1 MYYDHVLNLIFL
13 WRHLMKDI
21 YNIGLIGFG
30 TIGAGVV
37 ETFNRNLELMEEKV
51 GAKIK
56 LKKVVDLDI
65 ETDRGVEVDKNI
77 LSTDVND
84 ILEDPEMDII
94 IELIGGYE
102 PAKSFILKAM
112 SNGKHVVTANKALLA
127 KHWDEI
133 LQTANDNNVRICFEA
148 SVGGGIPLLQPL
160 NESLGANRIQSIY
173 GIINGTA
180 NYILT
185 KMTDEGLDFEEV
197 LKEAQEKGYAEQ
209 DPTFDI
215 EGHDTA
221 QKLIILTILGFG
233 TYVKQDKFHVEGI
246 SKIKQEDIEFIKNE
260 LGYSIKLLAISRIE
274 EGKLE
279 VRVHP
284 TLISQNHLLASV
296 NDVFNGVYIVG
307 DIVGPVMMYGQG
319 AGMMPTASAVV
330 GDCLDIMENMERQNI
345 YGPTSTEVKQI
356 KDIEDIKSKY
366 YLRLTA
372 VDEPGV
378 LHTISGILSKY
389 NISIEAVTQKKKDEG
404 QEVPI
409 FMVMHEALEKNMQN
423 AVREIDD
430 LPFVKND
437 TLFIRVL
444 ED

>member
-1 MYYDHVLNLIFL
+1 
-13 WRHLMKDI
+13 MKDI
-21 YNIGLIGFG
+21 YNVGLIGFG

-37 ETFNRNLELMEEKV
+37 ETFNRNLNLMEQKV

-56 LKKVVDLDI
+56 LKRIVDLDI
-65 ETDRGVEVDKNI
+65 ETDRGVAVDKNV
-77 LSTDVND
+77 LSTDIND
-84 ILEDPEMDII
+84 ILEDPEIDIV

-102 PAKSFILKAM
+102 PAKTFILKAM
-112 SNGKHVVTANKALLA
+112 GHGKHVVTANKALLA
-127 KHWDEI
+127 KHWEEI
-133 LQTANDNNVRICFEA
+133 LKTANDNNVRICFEA
-148 SVGGGIPLLQPL
+148 SVGGGIPLLEPL
-160 NESLGANRIQSIY
+160 NERLAANHIKSIY

-185 KMTDEGLDFEEV
+185 KMTEEGLDFDEV
-197 LKEAQEKGYAEQ
+197 LKEAQDKGYAEQ

-233 TYVKQDKFHVEGI
+233 TYVEQDKFHVEGI

-274 EGKLE
+274 DGKLE

-284 TLISQNHLLASV
+284 TLISSDHLIASV
-296 NDVFNGVYIVG
+296 NGVFNGVYLIG
-307 DIVGPVMMYGQG
+307 DIVGPVMMYGPG

-330 GDCLDIMENMERQNI
+330 GDCLDIMENMERPNI
-345 YGPTSTEVKQI
+345 YGPKDTEVREI
-356 KDIEDIKSKY
+356 KNIEDICSKY
-366 YLRLTA
+366 YMRLT
-372 VDEPGV
+372 VLDKPGV
-378 LHTISGILSKY
+378 LHAISGILSRY
-389 NISIEAVTQKKKDEG
+389 DISLESVNQRRKNEG
-404 QEVPI
+404 REVPI
-409 FMVMHEALEKNMQN
+409 FLITHEALEKNIRS
-423 AVREIDD
+423 AVKEIDELD
-430 LPFVKND
+430 LVKEA

>member
-1 MYYDHVLNLIFL
+1 
-13 WRHLMKDI
+13 MKDI
-21 YNIGLIGFG
+21 YNVGLIGFG

-37 ETFNRNLELMEEKV
+37 ETFNRNLNLMEQKV

-56 LKKVVDLDI
+56 LKRIVDLDI
-65 ETDRGVEVDKNI
+65 ETDRGVAVDKNV
-77 LSTDVND
+77 LSTDIND
-84 ILEDPEMDII
+84 ILEDPEIDIV

-102 PAKSFILKAM
+102 PAKTFILKAM
-112 SNGKHVVTANKALLA
+112 NHGKHVVTANKALLA
-127 KHWDEI
+127 KHWEEI
-133 LQTANDNNVRICFEA
+133 LKTANDNNVRICFEA
-148 SVGGGIPLLQPL
+148 SVGGGIPLLEPL
-160 NESLGANRIQSIY
+160 NERLAANHIKSIY

-185 KMTDEGLDFEEV
+185 KMTEEGLDFDEV
-197 LKEAQEKGYAEQ
+197 LKEAQDKGYAEQ

-233 TYVKQDKFHVEGI
+233 TYVEQDKFHVEGI

-260 LGYSIKLLAISRIE
+260 LGYSIKLLAIARIE

-284 TLISQNHLLASV
+284 TLISADHLLASV
-296 NDVFNGVYIVG
+296 NGVFNGVYLVG
-307 DIVGPVMMYGQG
+307 DIVGPVMLYGPG

-330 GDCLDIMENMERQNI
+330 GDCLDIMENMERPNI
-345 YGPTSTEVKQI
+345 YGPKDTEVMEI
-356 KDIEDIKSKY
+356 KNIEDICSKY
-366 YLRLTA
+366 YLRLT
-372 VDEPGV
+372 VLDKPGV
-378 LHTISGILSKY
+378 LHTISGILSRY
-389 NISIEAVTQKKKDEG
+389 DISLESVNQRRKNEG
-404 QEVPI
+404 GEVPI
-409 FMVMHEALEKNMQN
+409 FMVTHEALEKNIRC
-423 AVREIDD
+423 AVKEIDELD
-430 LPFVKND
+430 LVKED

>member
-1 MYYDHVLNLIFL
+1 
-13 WRHLMKDI
+13 MKDN
-21 YNIGLIGFG
+21 YNVGLIGFG

-37 ETFNRNLELMEEKV
+37 ETFNRNLNLMEQKV

-56 LKKVVDLDI
+56 LKRIVDLDI
-65 ETDRGVEVDKNI
+65 ETDRGVSVEENV
-77 LSTDVND
+77 LSTDIND
-84 ILEDPEMDII
+84 ILEDPEIDIV

-102 PAKSFILKAM
+102 PAKTFILKAM
-112 SNGKHVVTANKALLA
+112 NHGKHVVTANKALLA
-127 KHWDEI
+127 KHWEEI
-133 LQTANDNNVRICFEA
+133 LKTANDNNVRICFEA
-148 SVGGGIPLLQPL
+148 SVGGGIPLLEPL
-160 NESLGANRIQSIY
+160 NERLAANHIKSIY

-185 KMTDEGLDFEEV
+185 KMTEEGLDFDEV

-260 LGYSIKLLAISRIE
+260 LGYSIKLLAIARIE

-284 TLISQNHLLASV
+284 TLISADHLLASV
-296 NDVFNGVYIVG
+296 NGVFNGVYLVG
-307 DIVGPVMMYGQG
+307 DIVGPVMLYGPG

-330 GDCLDIMENMERQNI
+330 GDCLDIMENMKRPNI
-345 YGPTSTEVKQI
+345 YGPKDTEVQEI
-356 KDIEDIKSKY
+356 KDIEDICSKY
-366 YLRLTA
+366 YLRLT
-372 VDEPGV
+372 VLDKPGV
-378 LHTISGILSKY
+378 LHAISGILSKY
-389 NISIEAVTQKKKDEG
+389 DISLESVNQRRKDEG
-404 QEVPI
+404 KEVPI
-409 FMVMHEALEKNMQN
+409 FMVTHEALEKNIRN
-423 AVREIDD
+423 AVKEIDD
-430 LPFVKND
+430 LDLVKEE

>member
-1 MYYDHVLNLIFL
+1 
-13 WRHLMKDI
+13 MKDI

-30 TIGAGVV
+30 TIGSGVV
-37 ETFNRNLELMEEKV
+37 ETFNRNLDIMEQKV
-51 GAKIK
+51 GAKIN
-56 LKKVVDLDI
+56 LKRVVDLDI
-65 ETDRGVEVDKNI
+65 ETDRDVKIDKSV

-84 ILEDPEMDII
+84 ILEDPEIDIV

-102 PAKSFILKAM
+102 PAKRFILKAM

-127 KHWDEI
+127 KHWEE
-133 LQTANDNNVRICFEA
+133 LLETANKNNVRICFEA
-148 SVGGGIPLLQPL
+148 SVGGGIPLLEPL
-160 NESLGANRIQSIY
+160 NESLASNHIQSIY

-185 KMTDEGLDFEEV
+185 KMTEEGLDFEDV
-197 LKEAQEKGYAEQ
+197 LGEAQKKGYAEQ

-233 TYVKQDKFHVEGI
+233 IYVEQDRFHVEGI
-246 SKIKQEDIEFIKNE
+246 SKIKQEDIEFIKND
-260 LGYSIKLLAISRIE
+260 LGYSLKLLAISQVE
-274 EGKLE
+274 DGELE

-284 TLISQNHLLASV
+284 TLIPQNHLLASV
-296 NDVFNGVYIVG
+296 NHVFNGVYIVG

-330 GDCLDIMENMERQNI
+330 GDCLNIIENMGRKNI
-345 YGPTSTEVKQI
+345 YGPADTRVEQIKQI
-356 KDIEDIKSKY
+356 EEINSKY
-366 YLRLTA
+366 YLRITA
-372 VDEPGV
+372 IDKPGV

-389 NISIEAVTQKKKDEG
+389 GISIEAVTQKKRDKG

-409 FMVMHEALEKNMQN
+409 FMVMHESMEQNMQN
-423 AVREIDD
+423 AINEIND
-430 LPFVKND
+430 LDFIRDD
-437 TLFIRVL
+437 TLFIRFL
-444 ED
+444 KE

>member
-1 MYYDHVLNLIFL
+1 
-13 WRHLMKDI
+13 MKDI

-30 TIGAGVV
+30 TIGSGVV
-37 ETFNRNLELMEEKV
+37 ETFNRNLDIMEQKV
-51 GAKIK
+51 GAKIN
-56 LKKVVDLDI
+56 LKRVVDLDI
-65 ETDRGVEVDKNI
+65 ETDRDVKIDKSV

-84 ILEDPEMDII
+84 ILEDPEIDIV

-102 PAKSFILKAM
+102 PAKRFILKAM

-127 KHWDEI
+127 KHWEE
-133 LQTANDNNVRICFEA
+133 LLETANKNNVRICFEA
-148 SVGGGIPLLQPL
+148 SVGGGIPLLEPL
-160 NESLGANRIQSIY
+160 NESLASNHIQSIY

-185 KMTDEGLDFEEV
+185 KMTEEGLDFEDV
-197 LKEAQEKGYAEQ
+197 LGEAQEKGYAEQ

-233 TYVKQDKFHVEGI
+233 IYVEQDRFHVEGI
-246 SKIKQEDIEFIKNE
+246 SKIKQEDIEFIKND
-260 LGYSIKLLAISRIE
+260 LGYSLKLLAISQVE
-274 EGKLE
+274 DGELE

-284 TLISQNHLLASV
+284 TLIPQNHLLASV
-296 NDVFNGVYIVG
+296 NHVFNGVYIVG

-330 GDCLDIMENMERQNI
+330 GDCLNIIENMGRKNI
-345 YGPTSTEVKQI
+345 YGPADTRVEQIKQI
-356 KDIEDIKSKY
+356 EEINSKY
-366 YLRLTA
+366 YLRITA
-372 VDEPGV
+372 IDKPGV

-389 NISIEAVTQKKKDEG
+389 GISIEAVTQKKRDKG

-409 FMVMHEALEKNMQN
+409 FMVMHESMEQNMQN
-423 AVREIDD
+423 AINEIND
-430 LPFVKND
+430 LDFIRDD
-437 TLFIRVL
+437 TLFIRFL
-444 ED
+444 KE

>member
-1 MYYDHVLNLIFL
+1 
-13 WRHLMKDI
+13 MKDT
-21 YNIGLIGFG
+21 YDVGLIGFG

-37 ETFNRNLELMEEKV
+37 ETFNRNLNLMEQKV

-56 LKKVVDLDI
+56 LKRIVDLDI
-65 ETDRGVEVDKNI
+65 ETDRGVAVDKNV
-77 LSTDVND
+77 LSTDIND
-84 ILEDPEMDII
+84 ILEDPEIDIV

-102 PAKSFILKAM
+102 PAKTFILKAM
-112 SNGKHVVTANKALLA
+112 NHGKHVVTANKALLA
-127 KHWDEI
+127 KHWEEI
-133 LQTANDNNVRICFEA
+133 LKTANDNNVRICFEA
-148 SVGGGIPLLQPL
+148 SVGGGIPLLEPL
-160 NESLGANRIQSIY
+160 NERLAANHIKSIY

-185 KMTDEGLDFEEV
+185 KMTEEGLDFDEV

-233 TYVKQDKFHVEGI
+233 TYVEQDKFHVEGI

-260 LGYSIKLLAISRIE
+260 LGYSIKLLAIARIE
-274 EGKLE
+274 DGKLE

-284 TLISQNHLLASV
+284 TLISADHLLASV
-296 NDVFNGVYIVG
+296 NGVFNGVYLVG
-307 DIVGPVMMYGQG
+307 DIVGPVMLYGPG

-330 GDCLDIMENMERQNI
+330 GDCLDIMENMERPNI
-345 YGPTSTEVKQI
+345 YGPKDTEVKEI
-356 KDIEDIKSKY
+356 KDIEDICSKY
-366 YLRLTA
+366 YLRLT
-372 VDEPGV
+372 VLDKPGV
-378 LHTISGILSKY
+378 LHTISGILSNY
-389 NISIEAVTQKKKDEG
+389 DISLESVNQRRKNEG
-404 QEVPI
+404 KEVPI
-409 FMVMHEALEKNMQN
+409 FMVTHEALEKNIRN
-423 AVREIDD
+423 AVKEIDELD
-430 LPFVKND
+430 LVKEN

>member
-1 MYYDHVLNLIFL
+1 
-13 WRHLMKDI
+13 MKDR

-37 ETFNRNLELMEEKV
+37 ETFNMNLDLMEQKV

-65 ETDRGVEVDKNI
+65 ETDRGVKVDRKI

-84 ILEDPEMDII
+84 ILENPEIDIV

-102 PAKSFILKAM
+102 PAKTFILKAM
-112 SNGKHVVTANKALLA
+112 QNGKHVVTANKALLA
-127 KHWDEI
+127 KHWEEI
-133 LQTANDNNVRICFEA
+133 LQTANNSNVRICFEA
-148 SVGGGIPLLQPL
+148 SVGGGIPLLDPL

-233 TYVKQDKFHVEGI
+233 TYVEQDKFHVEGI
-246 SKIKQEDIEFIKNE
+246 SKIRQEDIEFIKNE
-260 LGYSIKLLAISRIE
+260 LNCSIKLLAISRIE
-274 EGKLE
+274 EGELE

-284 TLISQNHLLASV
+284 TLIPQNHLLASV
-296 NDVFNGVYIVG
+296 NGVFNGAYIVG
-307 DIVGPVMMYGQG
+307 DVVGPVMMYGQG

-330 GDCLDIMENMERQNI
+330 GDCLDIMENMERKNI
-345 YGPTSTEVKQI
+345 YGPSNTEVKKI
-356 KDIEDIKSKY
+356 KDIKDIKSKY

-372 VDEPGV
+372 VDKPGV
-378 LHTISGILSKY
+378 LHTISGILSEY
-389 NISIEAVTQKKKDEG
+389 DISIETVSQKKRDEG

-423 AVREIDD
+423 AVKEIEALD
-430 LPFVKND
+430 FVKKD
-437 TLFIRVL
+437 VLFIRVL
-444 ED
+444 KE

>member
-1 MYYDHVLNLIFL
+1 
-13 WRHLMKDI
+13 MKDI
-21 YNIGLIGFG
+21 YSIGLIGFG

-37 ETFNRNLELMEEKV
+37 ETFNRNLDLMEQKV

-65 ETDRGVEVDKNI
+65 ETDRGVKIDKNI

-84 ILEDPEMDII
+84 ILEDSEIDIV

-102 PAKSFILKAM
+102 PAKSFILKAV
-112 SNGKHVVTANKALLA
+112 SGGKHVVTANKALLA
-127 KHWDEI
+127 KHWEEI
-133 LQTANDNNVRICFEA
+133 LQSVNDNNVQICFEA
-148 SVGGGIPLLQPL
+148 SVGGGIPLLHPL
-160 NESLGANRIQSIY
+160 NESLGANHIQSIY

-197 LKEAQEKGYAEQ
+197 LKEAQERGYAEQ

-233 TYVKQDKFHVEGI
+233 VYVNQDNFHVEGI
-246 SKIKQEDIEFIKNE
+246 SRIKQEDIEFIKNE
-260 LGYSIKLLAISRIE
+260 MGYSIKLLAISRINGDE
-274 EGKLE
+274 LE

-284 TLISQNHLLASV
+284 TLIPQDHLLASV
-296 NDVFNGVYIVG
+296 NGVFNGVYIVG

-330 GDCLDIMENMERQNI
+330 GDCLNIMENMERQNI
-345 YGPTSTEVKQI
+345 YGPSDTEVKQI
-356 KDIEDIKSKY
+356 KNIEDIKSKY
-366 YLRLTA
+366 YLRITA
-372 VDEPGV
+372 IDKPGV
-378 LHTISGILSKY
+378 LHIISGILSKY
-389 NISIEAVTQKKKDEG
+389 DISIEAVNQKKKDEG

-409 FMVMHEALEKNMQN
+409 FMVMHESLERNMQN
-423 AVREIDD
+423 AVKEINA
-430 LPFVKND
+430 LNFVKND

>member
-1 MYYDHVLNLIFL
+1 
-13 WRHLMKDI
+13 MKNI
-21 YNIGLIGFG
+21 YNVGLIGFG

-37 ETFNRNLELMEEKV
+37 ETFNRNLNLMEQKV

-56 LKKVVDLDI
+56 LKKIVDLDI
-65 ETDRGVEVDKNI
+65 ETDRGVAVDKDV
-77 LSTDVND
+77 LSTDIND
-84 ILEDPEMDII
+84 ILEDPEIDIV

-102 PAKSFILKAM
+102 PAKTFILKAM
-112 SNGKHVVTANKALLA
+112 NHGKHVVTANKALLA
-127 KHWDEI
+127 KHWEEI
-133 LQTANDNNVRICFEA
+133 LKTANDNNVRICFEA
-148 SVGGGIPLLQPL
+148 SVGGGIPLLEPL
-160 NESLGANRIQSIY
+160 NERLAANHIKSIY

-185 KMTDEGLDFEEV
+185 KMTEEGLDFDEV
-197 LKEAQEKGYAEQ
+197 LREAQEKGYAEQ

-274 EGKLE
+274 DGKLE

-284 TLISQNHLLASV
+284 TLISSDHLIASV
-296 NDVFNGVYIVG
+296 NGVFNGVYLVG
-307 DIVGPVMMYGQG
+307 DIVGPVMLYGPG

-330 GDCLDIMENMERQNI
+330 GDCLDIMENMERPNI
-345 YGPTSTEVKQI
+345 YGPKDTEVREI
-356 KDIEDIKSKY
+356 KNIEDICSKY
-366 YLRLTA
+366 YLRLT
-372 VDEPGV
+372 VLDKPGV
-378 LHTISGILSKY
+378 LHTISGILSRY
-389 NISIEAVTQKKKDEG
+389 DISLESVNQRRKNEG
-404 QEVPI
+404 GEVPI
-409 FMVMHEALEKNMQN
+409 FMVTHEALEKNIRC
-423 AVREIDD
+423 AVKEIDELD
-430 LPFVKND
+430 LVKED